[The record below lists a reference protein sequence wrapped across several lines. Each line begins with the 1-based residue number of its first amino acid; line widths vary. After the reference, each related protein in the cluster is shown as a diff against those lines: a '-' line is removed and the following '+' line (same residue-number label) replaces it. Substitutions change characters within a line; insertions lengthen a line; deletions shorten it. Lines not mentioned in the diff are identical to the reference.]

1 MNCQKFE
8 SVATDLAR
16 GQMME
21 AEVRNDALAHSTEC
35 AGCSSLLR
43 NEESLTRGLRAL
55 AVDMSS
61 LDAPQSVENRLLEAF
76 RQPKVVVPLPVTRS
90 YRRYWLTAVAAM
102 LLIVLGVV
110 AMRWHGNQPQPPQ
123 FAVGGDQPLAPKQK
137 NEDVKGSS
145 PRPPEVQTPQAP
157 KRTVVGY
164 KPKQRRRPSIDPTEL
179 QASNGRSRNN
189 NVQSNHAEV
198 ATEFMPLGYLNPRS
212 LEDGGQIVRV
222 EVPRTTLASFG
233 LPMNM
238 ERYNEK
244 VKADILLGVDGR
256 AQAIRFVQDKR
267 EE

>member
-8 SVATDLAR
+8 SVVPDLAR

-21 AEVRNDALAHSTEC
+21 AEVRNDALAHSSEC
-35 AGCSSLLR
+35 IACSSRLR

-55 AVDMSS
+55 AVQMKS
-61 LDAPQSVENRLLEAF
+61 LEAPRSVENRLLEAF
-76 RQPKVVVPLPVTRS
+76 RQPQVAATLPVTLS

-102 LLIVLGVV
+102 LLIMLGVV
-110 AMRWHGNQPQPPQ
+110 VVRWNRSQPELPQ
-123 FAVGGDQPLAPKQK
+123 YAGVEQAPAPKQNK
-137 NEDVKGSS
+137 EEEKANSPKLAVNEDQRVMKSTGSNYK
-145 PRPPEVQTPQAP
+145 PRP
-157 KRTVVGY
+157 K
-164 KPKQRRRPSIDPTEL
+164 RRPAINPTL
-179 QASNGRSRNN
+179 VQASSGRSRNN
-189 NVQSNHAEV
+189 GVQSNHAEV

-212 LEDGGQIVRV
+212 FQDGGQIVRV

-233 LPMNM
+233 IPVNM

>member
-21 AEVRNDALAHSTEC
+21 AEVRNDALAHSTDC
-35 AGCSSLLR
+35 AVCSSLLR
-43 NEESLTRGLRAL
+43 NEESLTSGLRAL
-55 AVDMSS
+55 AVDMGS

-76 RQPKVVVPLPVTRS
+76 RQPKVVVPLPVARS

-110 AMRWHGNQPQPPQ
+110 AMRWNGSQPEPPQ
-123 FAVGGDQPLAPKQK
+123 FAVGEQPQTPKQK
-137 NEDVKGSS
+137 NDDDNFSS
-145 PRPPEVQTPQAP
+145 PKLERVQTPQEP
-157 KRTVVGY
+157 KPIIVRRKA
-164 KPKQRRRPSIDPTEL
+164 KPNSRPSINPTLL
-179 QASNGRSRNN
+179 QASAGRARNN
-189 NVQSNHAEV
+189 SVQSNHAEV

-212 LEDGGQIVRV
+212 LQDGGQIVRV

>member
-35 AGCSSLLR
+35 AVCSSLLR
-43 NEESLTRGLRAL
+43 NEESLTRGLGAL

-76 RQPKVVVPLPVTRS
+76 RQPKVVVPLPVARN

-102 LLIVLGVV
+102 FLIVLGVV
-110 AMRWHGNQPQPPQ
+110 AMRWNGSQPEPPQ
-123 FAVGGDQPLAPKQK
+123 FAVSDQPQSPKQK
-137 NEDVKGSS
+137 NENEKVSS
-145 PRPPEVQTPQAP
+145 STPQEVRAP
-157 KRTVVGY
+157 QEPKPIVVQRKA
-164 KPKQRRRPSIDPTEL
+164 KPKSRPSINPTVL
-179 QASNGRSRNN
+179 QASTGRARNN
-189 NVQSNHAEV
+189 SVQSNHAEV

-212 LEDGGQIVRV
+212 LQDGGQIVRV
-222 EVPRTTLASFG
+222 EVPRTTLVSFG